1 MLDRY
6 KITLLISV
14 LLTFVFSLFFFQ
26 ACTENAREFTCEK
39 KYLNLPVKYGGEQ
52 RHVEVFIDGK
62 KEREM
67 LIALADS
74 DKPDFWVYLE
84 LKEFQGKT
92 ATLQIDELPANT
104 ATGFA
109 AIYQDDTFPGEDII
123 YKEKLRPQIHFSSK
137 RGWNNDPNGMVYY
150 DGEYH
155 LFYQHNPF
163 GWPWGNMTWG
173 HAVSK
178 DMMHWKELGDAIQLD
193 ELGTIFS
200 GGAVV
205 DHNNSSGFQTGD
217 EKTIVCFY
225 TYAGSESPWS
235 HGQPFTQAFA
245 YSVDRGRT
253 FTKYEGNPIIGHIR
267 GGNRDPKV
275 IWHEPTQKWVMVLY
289 VEESEFDF
297 FTSTDLKNWT
307 KTSRLES
314 FHECPELFELPVDGD
329 KKNMKWVTYGAGSE
343 YYVGSFDGET
353 YSPET
358 DRLQFNYGQN
368 FYASQTFSDIPKE
381 DGRRIMMGWGQVPM
395 LGMPFNQQM
404 STPIELSLKTTD
416 EGIRMFSR
424 PVKEIENLHKKKH
437 SFINK
442 MIGESENFDGID
454 GELFH
459 IKVEFDVGKADYFGL
474 VIREFQIYYDVKKN
488 QLICKAPDNNID
500 LNQFSNEFM
509 ELVKEEGDEFLE
521 FNPVENSVKP
531 HNGKIKLE
539 IIVDR
544 TYVEI
549 FVNDGRYYIPKGAYM
564 TDRDPSIMVFSKG
577 GKTKLNSLE
586 VYELNSIWN

>member
-1 MLDRY
+1 MLYQHRFQS
-6 KITLLISV
+6 IIV
-14 LLTFVFSLFFFQ
+14 LLFIFILTLFIQSCSNLSRDFKV
-26 ACTENAREFTCEK
+26 EK
-39 KYLNLPVKYGGEQ
+39 KYLNFPVKYNDDI
-52 RHVEVFIDGK
+52 RHLEFFVDGIK
-62 KEREM
+62 VREM
-67 LIALADS
+67 QMALAAKD
-74 DKPDFWVYLE
+74 DADFWVYLE
-84 LKEFQGKT
+84 LKDFQGKT
-92 ATLQIDELPANT
+92 ATLTVDELPKDVES
-104 ATGFA
+104 GFA
-109 AIYQDDTFPGEDII
+109 AIYQDDTFPDADKV
-123 YKEKLRPQIHFSSK
+123 YKEKMRPQLHYSNK
-137 RGWNNDPNGMVYY
+137 RGWNNDPNGMVFY

-155 LFYQHNPF
+155 LFNQHNPY

-173 HAVSK
+173 HAVST
-178 DMMHWKELGDAIQLD
+178 DMIHWQELGDAIHLD

-217 EKTIVCFY
+217 EKPIVCFY
-225 TYAGSESPWS
+225 TYAGSENPWS

-245 YSVDRGRT
+245 YSIDRGRT
-253 FTKYEGNPIIGHIR
+253 FTKFEGNPIIGHIR

-297 FTSTDLKNWT
+297 FTSPDLKNWT

-329 KKNMKWVTYGAGSE
+329 TNNMKWVTYGAPTE
-343 YYVGSFDGET
+343 YFVGSFDGET
-353 YSPET
+353 FTPES
-358 DRLQFNYGQN
+358 DKIPFILGDN

-404 STPIELSLKTTD
+404 SFPIELSLKTTE
-416 EGIRMFSR
+416 EGIRMFSK

-437 SFINK
+437 SFKNK
-442 MIGESENFDGID
+442 MINGNKSLNGIQ

-459 IKVEFDVGKADYFGL
+459 IKAEFDVGKADYFGL
-474 VIREFQIYYDVKKN
+474 VIREFQIYYDVQEN
-488 QLICKAPDNNID
+488 QLICKAPENNID
-500 LNQFSNEFM
+500 LNQFSKEYM
-509 ELVKEEGDEFLE
+509 DMVKEEAGDFLE
-521 FNPVENSVKP
+521 FNPIKTSVKP
-531 HNGKIKLE
+531 LNGKIKLE

-544 TYVEI
+544 TYVEV
-549 FVNDGRYYIPKGAYM
+549 FVNGGRYYIPVGAYL
-564 TDRDPSIMVFSKG
+564 TDRDPAIMAFSKG
-577 GKTKLNSLE
+577 GKTTLKNLE

>member
-1 MLDRY
+1 MLNRS
-6 KITLLISV
+6 KIFLISSTLLLI
-14 LLTFVFSLFFFQ
+14 VFSLFFQ
-26 ACTENAREFTCEK
+26 ACAENAREFTCEK
-39 KYLNLPVKYGGEQ
+39 KYLNLPVNYGGEQ
-52 RHVEVFIDGK
+52 RHLEFFVDGQK
-62 KEREM
+62 VREM
-67 LIALADS
+67 LMALADS

-92 ATLQIDELPANT
+92 ATLRIDELPANT
-104 ATGFA
+104 AEGFA
-109 AIYQDDTFPGEDII
+109 AIYQDDTFPGEDKL
-123 YKEKLRPQIHFSSK
+123 YKEKLRPQLHFSSK

-155 LFYQHNPF
+155 LFYQHNPY

-173 HAVSK
+173 HNVSK
-178 DMMHWKELGDAIQLD
+178 DMIHWEELGDAIHLD

-217 EKTIVCFY
+217 EKPIVCFY
-225 TYAGSESPWS
+225 TYAGSENPWS
-235 HGQPFTQAFA
+235 YGQPFTQAFA
-245 YSVDRGRT
+245 YSIDRGRT

-297 FTSTDLKNWT
+297 FTSSDLKNWT

-329 KKNMKWVTYGAGSE
+329 TKNMKWVTYGAPTE
-343 YYVGSFDGET
+343 YFVGSFDGET
-353 YSPET
+353 FTPES
-358 DRLQFNYGQN
+358 DKIPFNLGDN

-404 STPIELSLKTTD
+404 SFPIELSLKTTD
-416 EGIRMFSR
+416 EGIRMHSK
-424 PVKEIENLHKKKH
+424 PVREIENLHKKKH
-437 SFINK
+437 SFENK
-442 MIGESENFDGID
+442 MINGNKSLNGIE

-459 IKVEFDVGKADYFGL
+459 IKAEFDVGKADYFGL
-474 VIREFQIYYDVKKN
+474 VIREFQIYYDVQEN
-488 QLICKAPDNNID
+488 QLICKAPENNID
-500 LNQFSNEFM
+500 LNQFSKAFM
-509 ELVKEEGDEFLE
+509 DFMKEEAGDFLE
-521 FNPVENSVKP
+521 FNPIKTSVKP
-531 HNGKIKLE
+531 LNGKIKLE

-544 TYVEI
+544 TYVEV
-549 FVNDGRYYIPKGAYM
+549 FVNGGRYYIPVGAYL
-564 TDRDPSIMVFSKG
+564 TDRDPAIMAFSKG
-577 GKTKLNSLE
+577 GKTTLNNLE